1 MREPG
6 EADGRD
12 SSGDSFEI
20 LKDKNA
26 ALDQNRIGRSHLLV
40 LGVLWDGMRAGQ
52 GLRQEKTPEEAD
64 TSCVQAV
71 HPQRGGED
79 PRGKRQIRR
88 QDHKKL
94 RAI

>member
-12 SSGDSFEI
+12 SSGDSFKI
-20 LKDKNA
+20 LKDKNV

-40 LGVLWDGMRAGQ
+40 LGVFWDGMRAGQ

-79 PRGKRQIRR
+79 PRGKR
-88 QDHKKL
+88 
-94 RAI
+94 